1 MMRLQTRK
9 DRAASAGHAA
19 PSAQPPRRAGETYNS
34 MPCVDRLAC
43 RSADRVRLRREAQ
56 GIASHEEK
64 SFDDELSNDGPSDD
78 DLAELSTARHDAE
91 HDAEHDASFGD
102 IAGDEESATH
112 SADAFESYLRDLG
125 AVALLTPAEELTL
138 AKRSLA
144 GDLGARQRLIE
155 ANLRLVIANVRR
167 FSRSGVPLAD
177 LVQEGNLGLMRAAAK
192 FDWRRGYRFS
202 TYATWWI
209 HQSVRRAA
217 HMQSRLIRVP
227 DRVVDRMSKA
237 RRIAAE
243 LAQESGYDPSPAQ
256 IAARSGMPIEE
267 VAKLLRL
274 IEQPLSLDVAMSEDD
289 ARMHADTL
297 IDLDVASPE
306 ESATQHLLTEALRR
320 ALLQLTPQERVVLAL
335 RFGLSDGRSRTC
347 GEISRQIGVSRHRAM
362 QFEAMALD
370 KLRRALT
377 QWSSR
382 PAV

>member
-9 DRAASAGHAA
+9 DRAASAGDAA
-19 PSAQPPRRAGETYNS
+19 PFAQPPRRAGETYNP
-34 MPCVDRLAC
+34 MPRVDRWADQLAP
-43 RSADRVRLRREAQ
+43 RRDSR
-56 GIASHEEK
+56 GIAGRGIAAHEQE
-64 SFDDELSNDGPSDD
+64 PSDD
-78 DLAELSTARHDAE
+78 ELAELSAVEADA
-91 HDAEHDASFGD
+91 AELATYGEG
-102 IAGDEESATH
+102 AGREGAGRDEGITRG
-112 SADAFESYLRDLG
+112 ADAFESYLRDLG
-125 AVALLTPAEELTL
+125 GIALLSPAEELTL

-144 GDLGARQRLIE
+144 GDLSARQRLIE

-167 FSRSGVPLAD
+167 FSRSGAPLAD
-177 LVQEGNLGLMRAAAK
+177 LVQEGNLGLMRAAEK
-192 FDWRRGYRFS
+192 FDWRRGCRFS

-209 HQSVRRAA
+209 RQAVRRAA
-217 HMQSRLIRVP
+217 HTQSHLIRVP

-243 LAQESGYDPSPAQ
+243 LAQESGSDPSPAQ

-267 VAKLLRL
+267 VANLLRL

-335 RFGLSDGRSRTC
+335 RFGLSDGRSRTR
-347 GEISRQIGVSRHRAM
+347 GEISRQIGVSRHCAM
-362 QFEAMALD
+362 QFETMALD

-377 QWSSR
+377 QWSLR